1 MASGFDPR
9 RARFFFD
16 LERELSGCTRNS
28 PAKTYRPG
36 PYRTFTIYEGKTRQI
51 SAAPF
56 RDRVV
61 HHALTGVLEPI
72 FERSFIFDSYACRKG
87 KGTHAAVDRCQ
98 QFARRLPLRPQGRR
112 PQVLPLDRPR
122 HPQGRW
128 SPARSRTRMSCGWS
142 ATIIDHSNPQDPVL
156 MWFPGDDLFTP
167 IERRRGL
174 PLGNQTSQFFAN
186 VYLDPLDHF
195 VTDRL
200 GLSYVRY
207 VDDFLVFAD
216 DKRRLHEVEGGDRAF
231 PGDPAAPDPP
241 GQERRLPVRTG
252 HPVPGLPGL
261 PDAPAACQGERPP
274 VPPPDALDAARSLPA
289 AASGSTPSAPGS

>member
-1 MASGFDPR
+1 MKRQGNLWDGMISFENLLHAAQAAARGKRFKPGV
-9 RARFFFD
+9 ARFVFD
-16 LERELSGCTRNS
+16 LERQLLRLHEELAG
-28 PAKTYRPG
+28 KTYRPG

-98 QFARRLPLRPQGRR
+98 RFARRYRYVLKADVRKFFPSIDHRVLEGAIARKIKDPDVLWLVGR
-112 PQVLPLDRPR
+112 
-122 HPQGRW
+122 
-128 SPARSRTRMSCGWS
+128 
-142 ATIIDHSNPQDPVL
+142 IIDHSNPQDPVL

-167 IERRRGL
+167 TERRRGL

-195 VTDRL
+195 ITDRL

-216 DKRRLHEVEGGDRAF
+216 DKRRLREARAEVERL
-231 PGDPAAPDPP
+231 PGTAASPDPP
-241 GQERRLPVRTG
+241 AQERGLSLRSG

-261 PDAPAACQGERPP
+261 PDAPA
-274 VPPPDALDAARSLPA
+274 
-289 AASGSTPSAPGS
+289 PGP